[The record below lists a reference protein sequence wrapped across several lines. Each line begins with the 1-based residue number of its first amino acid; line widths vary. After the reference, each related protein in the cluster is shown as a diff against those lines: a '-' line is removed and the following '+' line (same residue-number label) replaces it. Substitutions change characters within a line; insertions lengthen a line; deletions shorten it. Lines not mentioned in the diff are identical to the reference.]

1 MSLGLGVDV
10 NKSRA
15 QPARHAVSTEQGKP
29 SHGPTG
35 EPTSYYLIEE
45 REAVGACEAPGHIA
59 TYYDISIIAH

>member
-29 SHGPTG
+29 SHGP
-35 EPTSYYLIEE
+35 PASRIILLIEE
-45 REAVGACEAPGHIA
+45 RQAVGACEAPGHIA
-59 TYYDISIIAH
+59 SYMTYQL